1 MMSFNER
8 SVGSVII
15 LDLAGRLTY
24 SAGLEMGER
33 LQVLSAQGP
42 EHVLLNLQ
50 DVSYIDSAGLGAMVE
65 AFTRVQG
72 RGGALKFL
80 NPTDRTRHLLEITG
94 LTTIVSMFD
103 DESSAVASFVAA

>member
-1 MMSFNER
+1 M
-8 SVGSVII
+8 II

-33 LQVLSAQGP
+33 LQVLSAHGP

-65 AFTRVQG
+65 AFTQREEPG
-72 RGGALKFL
+72 WRAEIPEPDRAHTPPPRG
-80 NPTDRTRHLLEITG
+80 ITG
-94 LTTIVSMFD
+94 LTTIVSLFD
-103 DESSAVASFVAA
+103 DERSAVASFVAA